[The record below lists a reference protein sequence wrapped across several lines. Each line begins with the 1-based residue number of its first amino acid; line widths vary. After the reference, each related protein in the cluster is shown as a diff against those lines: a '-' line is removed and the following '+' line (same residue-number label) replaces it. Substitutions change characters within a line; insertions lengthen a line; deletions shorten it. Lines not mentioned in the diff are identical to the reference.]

1 MAIVS
6 SGAVSFLNLQNE
18 FGGANPISLSEYYNG
33 GAYVPS
39 SSYGAYV
46 DNYNSSTYYWGYYSP
61 SNPWLKWFNEHNQFV
76 TVSSPY
82 DTYISNGIEYS
93 RGSFVTSTVNYV
105 GRFYLFRIKRRTVG
119 IAANSSIPTS
129 GLISMNQFYGSSNT

>member
-6 SGAVSFLNLQNE
+6 SGAVAMNSLQSE

-39 SSYGAYV
+39 SAYGAYV
-46 DNYNSSTYYWGYYSP
+46 DNYSAIYYWGFYFQSTP
-61 SNPWLKWFNEHNQFV
+61 VVKWFNEHSQTV
-76 TVSSPY
+76 TVSSPFN
-82 DTYISNGIEYS
+82 TYISNGIEYS
-93 RGSFVTSTVNYV
+93 KGSFVTSFVNSG
-105 GRFYLFRIKRRTVG
+105 GRFYHYRIKRRTVG

-129 GLISMNQFYGSSNT
+129 GVISMNQFYGSSNT